1 MLSFLYLQTDRLRGI
16 FAQRT
21 AALQT
26 KTTRETSSGV
36 GADLGAKLLGLE
48 ATAKG
53 QRGSK
58 AVTEEVTTP
67 EQMVTSLLQPNPED
81 SFVQLVRA
89 AEDWQFVGAGSL
101 VLFQTKLTFGAYGAT
116 REEIW
121 SQFCESPTDRLIRND
136 LWLQG
141 SLAEREV
148 EMPFR
153 SEWFTGP
160 NAFAFLCRGEA
171 SYLEGLAVIMGTL
184 DSSPVM
190 LQPVAF
196 GYGLTAEARAYEAE
210 A

>member
-21 AALQT
+21 EALQT
-26 KTTRETSSGV
+26 KTTREISSGV
-36 GADLGAKLLGLE
+36 GADLGAKWFGLE
-48 ATAKG
+48 AAAKG

-67 EQMVTSLLQPNPED
+67 EQMVASLLQPDPEG

-89 AEDWQFVGAGSL
+89 AEDWPLVSAGRL

-121 SQFCESPTDRLIRND
+121 RQFCQSPTDRLVRND

-148 EMPFR
+148 EIPFR
-153 SEWFTGP
+153 SKWFTGP

-171 SYLEGLAVIMGTL
+171 SYLEGLAVVMGTL

-190 LQPVAF
+190 FQPVAL
-196 GYGLTAEARAYEAE
+196 GYGLTAEAGAHEAE
-210 A
+210 V